1 MKKKIKLLVATLSF
15 STVFLF
21 CQSAP
26 TTYDMKGYI
35 VDTKVNSSGEVTVL
49 VDGRSIETEQMLIS
63 DYGWAHISD
72 NTDIYLNGKKVDS
85 YPFTIDPS
93 VVVYVTYDGL
103 VAESYPVQGAA
114 KTIFIEN

>member
-21 CQSAP
+21 CQSTP
-26 TTYDMKGYI
+26 TTYDMTGYI

-49 VDGRSIETEQMLIS
+49 VDGRGIETEQILIS

-85 YPFTIDPS
+85 YPFTVDSS

-103 VAESYPVQGAA
+103 VAESYPVQGGA
-114 KTIFIEN
+114 KSIFIED